1 MVTYQE
7 LKAQLGAL
15 TERIEA
21 AKSAERATVIEDIR
35 SKVIAYGLTAE
46 DLRGQERVA
55 AKPFKPKLPPKYRD
69 PATGATWSGRG
80 PTPMWLRGKARA
92 AFLIAT

>member
-1 MVTYQE
+1 MATYQE

-21 AKSAERATVIEDIR
+21 TKAAERATVIEEIR
-35 SKVIAYGLTAE
+35 DRVIAYGLTAE
-46 DLRGQERVA
+46 DLCAREHRA
-55 AKPFKPKLPPKYRD
+55 AKAVMPPKYRD

-80 PTPMWLRGKARA
+80 PTPMWLRGKERVAY
-92 AFLIAT
+92 LIAT